1 MSGWNYPRPTHQNVP
16 KSLLDDIERIK
27 GLVARYF
34 PIYNIE
40 VHFDTISMKCNV
52 EEITLEQKF
61 EDLRQEMKELSYI
74 PLITKERGEY
84 IVHVVKRPPSKFRGI
99 WLNLILLFATIGS
112 TIFAGAGLWSATF
125 STGDIFL
132 AENLINGGLYFALP
146 LMLIL
151 SVHEM
156 AHYVAAKKHNVA
168 ASLPFFI
175 PMPFSVLGTFGALI
189 SIREP
194 IPTKKAL
201 LDIGFAGPIAG
212 FVVTIPV
219 LIIGFMMNGDVP
231 QIPASEIIAGG
242 SMEWGTSLFFE
253 IFVMA
258 FGLPSPLTIH
268 PMAFAGWVGLFVTA
282 LNLLP
287 AGQLDGG
294 HIARALLGEKSRYA
308 GYGVIALLL
317 GLGLMFDF
325 SGWLILALL
334 IMFMGIR
341 HPPPLNDVSHLDNK
355 RKMVGVAAALMLVLC
370 FVPVPLMQV
379 DYNYDFTFQE
389 GDGTLVGPHFSHSID
404 KQVFNDWQNYSF
416 PFRIENNGNM
426 ELDLRF
432 NIDITTNVSGYEC
445 YAWLSQNGNT
455 TGNVS
460 QYFNTT
466 LELGQT
472 QNLSLNM
479 MFSPMVNATQAI
491 IDIEELE
498 YPWMEANL
506 NSESAG
512 MAHGMRVA
520 VNFT

>member
-1 MSGWNYPRPTHQNVP
+1 
-16 KSLLDDIERIK
+16 
-27 GLVARYF
+27 
-34 PIYNIE
+34 
-40 VHFDTISMKCNV
+40 
-52 EEITLEQKF
+52 
-61 EDLRQEMKELSYI
+61 
-74 PLITKERGEY
+74 
-84 IVHVVKRPPSKFRGI
+84 
-99 WLNLILLFATIGS
+99 
-112 TIFAGAGLWSATF
+112 
-125 STGDIFL
+125 
-132 AENLINGGLYFALP
+132 
-146 LMLIL
+146 
-151 SVHEM
+151 
-156 AHYVAAKKHNVA
+156 
-168 ASLPFFI
+168 
-175 PMPFSVLGTFGALI
+175 
-189 SIREP
+189 
-194 IPTKKAL
+194 
-201 LDIGFAGPIAG
+201 
-212 FVVTIPV
+212 
-219 LIIGFMMNGDVP
+219 
-231 QIPASEIIAGG
+231 
-242 SMEWGTSLFFE
+242 
-253 IFVMA
+253 
-258 FGLPSPLTIH
+258 
-268 PMAFAGWVGLFVTA
+268 
-282 LNLLP
+282 
-287 AGQLDGG
+287 
-294 HIARALLGEKSRYA
+294 
-308 GYGVIALLL
+308 
-317 GLGLMFDF
+317 
-325 SGWLILALL
+325 
-334 IMFMGIR
+334 MGIR